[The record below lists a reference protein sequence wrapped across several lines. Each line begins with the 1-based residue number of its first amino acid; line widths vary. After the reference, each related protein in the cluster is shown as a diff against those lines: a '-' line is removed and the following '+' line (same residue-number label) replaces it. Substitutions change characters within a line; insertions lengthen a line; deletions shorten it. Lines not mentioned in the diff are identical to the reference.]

1 MGKKTPFKEYQVKS
15 MEELSQL
22 VTDLAEK
29 KFTLRVQ
36 HPVGQLENTAE
47 IRKTRRDL
55 ARAKMALGD
64 KVAQRG

>member
-1 MGKKTPFKEYQVKS
+1 MGKKTQIKEYQGKS

-22 VTDLAEK
+22 VSDLAQK
-29 KFTLRVQ
+29 KFTLRFQ
-36 HPVGQLENTAE
+36 HAVGQLENTAE

-55 ARAKMALGD
+55 ARAKMALGN